1 MRDSRSHQI
10 HRSEHLKS
18 RWDMKDR
25 AVAHDAK
32 KKKRLKI
39 DKHVSHKCKDHMHVS
54 TIIKTFL
61 ETHL

>member
-1 MRDSRSHQI
+1 
-10 HRSEHLKS
+10 
-18 RWDMKDR
+18 MKDR